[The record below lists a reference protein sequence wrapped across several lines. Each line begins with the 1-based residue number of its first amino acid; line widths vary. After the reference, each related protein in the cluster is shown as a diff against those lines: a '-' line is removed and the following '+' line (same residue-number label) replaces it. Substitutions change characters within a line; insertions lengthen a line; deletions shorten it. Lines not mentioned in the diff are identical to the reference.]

1 MLSAVV
7 KHQKLWVMEQEKR
20 GGELASGR
28 ERRERSVVPRGR
40 CLGGSRF
47 ACDGGVEGLGC

>member
-7 KHQKLWVMEQEKR
+7 KHQRLWVMEQEKR
-20 GGELASGR
+20 GELAGGR